1 MSGVLLWL
9 DDLKHFY
16 VASPVMYKDQ
26 TESMVLALQ
35 LYNVYR
41 ESPVGFTSKKS
52 LAGERIAFVS
62 PILVAT

>member
-1 MSGVLLWL
+1 
-9 DDLKHFY
+9 
-16 VASPVMYKDQ
+16 MYKDQ

-41 ESPVGFTSKKS
+41 ESPAGFTSKKA